1 MLPNCDDSALC
12 YSVAAAATLSTD
24 PGGVITIIR
33 GVPFQRGQLTSVRAA
48 MLCVCV
54 FFSFSLLSSGLRVS
68 LLRVFFLERLW
79 W

>member
-48 MLCVCV
+48 VLCVCV
-54 FFSFSLLSSGLRVS
+54 FFIFFAVLRAQGFFVEG
-68 LLRVFFLERLW
+68 FFLERLW